1 MFDCVVIS
9 YLSIMEVSHF
19 FDNGFVADNISI
31 TSTVVS
37 DEDDIAILKENQAY
51 SKQYKDLMRDEGNQ
65 LDALHQ
71 YKRGWM
77 QTFNLI
83 IASVALG
90 VLIYRQK

>member
-1 MFDCVVIS
+1 
-9 YLSIMEVSHF
+9 MEVSHF

-31 TSTVVS
+31 TSSVMS
-37 DEDDIAILKENQAY
+37 DDIAIIEENQDY
-51 SKQYKDLMRDEGNQ
+51 SEQYKDLMRDEGNQ

>member
-1 MFDCVVIS
+1 
-9 YLSIMEVSHF
+9 MEVSHF
-19 FDNGFVADNISI
+19 FDKGFAADNISI
-31 TSTVVS
+31 TSVS
-37 DEDDIAILKENQAY
+37 DEDDRAILEENQDY
-51 SKQYKDLMRDEGNQ
+51 SEQYKDLMRDEGNQ

-90 VLIYRQK
+90 VFIYRQK

>member
-19 FDNGFVADNISI
+19 FDKGFIAASMEDSYIDQQDISAI
-31 TSTVVS
+31 P
-37 DEDDIAILKENQAY
+37 ILKENRAY